1 MSYTASRP
9 SGLPVSTAV
18 ASRQSA
24 LAWGEPSYLHVSR
37 HGVQR
42 RASGP
47 SPPDSRSLRRWHPCC
62 ACSLARAARCGE
74 MSGSIALS
82 CHALPAVQISIDFFL
97 IRYLDACSI
106 HSDAVRRPIGG
117 VSISIH
123 CSPLPRHAAERGQLT
138 LTRVCDDLPRQP
150 RVRR

>member
-24 LAWGEPSYLHVSR
+24 LAWGYPAICMC
-37 HGVQR
+37 
-42 RASGP
+42 RAM
-47 SPPDSRSLRRWHPCC
+47 
-62 ACSLARAARCGE
+62 ACSAEQA
-74 MSGSIALS
+74 
-82 CHALPAVQISIDFFL
+82 ALPPRILVRCDAGILAVLVLLPVPLDAGKCPVPSHSRAMRCPRCRFLLIFFD
-97 IRYLDACSI
+97 YLDACSI